1 MDKRIRN
8 IKDLTDFD
16 VINSNISNILFAENI
31 GDKEPQWIFLPVSR
45 EDYILC
51 YSRCNEIVNE
61 IKQNY
66 HFKNE
71 KELFAIIYMYVANM
85 NDTVISD
92 NDALNNLQS
101 YVKGK
106 NYEQISRI
114 QGFYNMLYGGITTC
128 HSRAFMLSNLCSLFN
143 IDAAIING
151 THKGNGVNHSW
162 NVVKL
167 DGQWYETDL
176 QWDLKSILKDEF
188 PLNEF
193 LKSHK
198 DFKHDMFYTSM
209 RSELEKSCDKSISK
223 IEQYFLFRNY
233 NAQQSKNDI
242 LKNI

>member
-1 MDKRIRN
+1 MDKKIRN
-8 IKDLTDFD
+8 IKDLTDLD

-31 GDKEPQWIFLPVSR
+31 GAKEAQWVFLPVSR

-51 YSRCNEIVNE
+51 YSRCNEIANE

-85 NDTVISD
+85 NTTVISD

-101 YVKGK
+101 YVKGE
-106 NYEQISRI
+106 NYEQISHI
-114 QGFYNMLYGGITTC
+114 QGFYNMLYGGITGC

-143 IDAAIING
+143 IEAAIING

-176 QWDLKSILKDEF
+176 QWDLKSILKNDF
-188 PLNEF
+188 PLKEF

-198 DFKHDMFYTSM
+198 DFNHDMFDTSM
-209 RSELEKSCDKSISK
+209 RSTLEELCNKSISK

-233 NAQQSKNDI
+233 NVQQPKKRH
-242 LKNI
+242 L